1 MGMRAVVI
9 GAVIAAG
16 LSFAGAP
23 PTMSAPAN
31 IAVIGRAAA
40 DVSPLTQVRCYC
52 TLRSWR
58 GYCRRWRCD

>member
-16 LSFAGAP
+16 LSFAGP
-23 PTMSAPAN
+23 LPTMSAPAN
-31 IAVIGRAAA
+31 VTVIARATA
-40 DVSPLTQVRCYC
+40 DISLLTQVRCYC

>member
-1 MGMRAVVI
+1 
-9 GAVIAAG
+9 